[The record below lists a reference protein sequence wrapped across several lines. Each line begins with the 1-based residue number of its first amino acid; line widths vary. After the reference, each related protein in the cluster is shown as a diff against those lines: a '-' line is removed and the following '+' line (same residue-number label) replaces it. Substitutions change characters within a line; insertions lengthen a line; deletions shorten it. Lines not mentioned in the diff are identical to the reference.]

1 MESAPSAAAAAPP
14 VHTASMPAGAALT
27 IRLAAQAGP
36 VGGSIEDAS
45 GVADR
50 RIYDFGH
57 AVKRVAAAA
66 EAWLAVLD
74 AADYGATWDAAATLL
89 RNAVPRA
96 GWERAARGT
105 RGALGAVQQ
114 REVAGAQFT
123 RTLPGAPDGDH
134 VVIQY
139 RTRFEH
145 KAAAVETVTPMRDAD
160 GQWRVSGYFIR

>member
-1 MESAPSAAAAAPP
+1 
-14 VHTASMPAGAALT
+14 
-27 IRLAAQAGP
+27 
-36 VGGSIEDAS
+36 
-45 GVADR
+45 
-50 RIYDFGH
+50 
-57 AVKRVAAAA
+57 
-66 EAWLAVLD
+66 VLD
-74 AADYGATWDAAATLL
+74 AADYGATWDAAAALL

-123 RTLPGAPDGDH
+123 RTLPGAPDGEY

-160 GQWRVSGYFIR
+160 GQWRVLGLLHPLSFGLSHPPSPPAAARLAGRRPAPN